1 MARAFVANTHTV
13 RLFLCVPTP
22 LLSGDGWV
30 WGPHP
35 DTPEIGRDFAY
46 NSAELVAVFRAW
58 GPIVARLLV
67 GERWEGFNLSAYGA
81 VSGNLLGR
89 DTWWLDA
96 HTGALEP
103 HGEPWALFEAQ
114 ARVPDDMGPMLPR

>member
-1 MARAFVANTHTV
+1 M
-13 RLFLCVPTP
+13 
-22 LLSGDGWV
+22 
-30 WGPHP
+30 
-35 DTPEIGRDFAY
+35 PEVGRDFAY
-46 NSAELVAVFRAW
+46 NSAELVRVFRTW
-58 GPIVARLLV
+58 GLIIARDVV
-67 GERWEGFNLSAYGA
+67 GDRWDGFNLSAYGV

-89 DTWWLDA
+89 DTWARDP